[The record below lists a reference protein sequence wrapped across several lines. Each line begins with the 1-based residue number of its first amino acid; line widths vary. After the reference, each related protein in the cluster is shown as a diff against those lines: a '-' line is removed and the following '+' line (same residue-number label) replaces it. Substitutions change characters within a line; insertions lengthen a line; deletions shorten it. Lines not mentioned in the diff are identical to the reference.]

1 MVTLDKGVLESLNGA
16 TQSRTQ
22 FLGTEIKERGCSDHT
37 RRREKQSTLEN
48 WDRPSAFTWARQY
61 H

>member
-48 WDRPSAFTWARQY
+48 
-61 H
+61 